1 MNFLTLYA
9 IPIKTLKQESH
20 RLNTSK
26 PTGQKPALLSPKTS
40 IPNTDS
46 WFEVPDEFTFSV
58 SNSISLRVYADTRP
72 MNLKIADL
80 EKGLI
85 LMLDGVELVGEGIGF
100 GVPIIRDAK
109 NTFFSGTSRV
119 LVSQQNGIFRIRKEY
134 SMDRVS
140 RETLGNARLENR
152 KARVL
157 IDYLSA
163 LYQRHRYLRF
173 LSLKDLTSR
182 LGIRA
187 RFVSVPSIGKVIVTY
202 EVVDRKIRVHVD
214 FGSISADEVET
225 LFVLNEQSSAY
236 FRTYLDSDGS
246 RFFDDRIGAW
256 EDVTA
261 EWASVLETQRNVGFR
276 LRKVAN
282 SVLCRGR
289 ESLRGSMD
297 WIGLD
302 YELARGTR
310 IFEYEIDLLGA

>member
-1 MNFLTLYA
+1 
-9 IPIKTLKQESH
+9 
-20 RLNTSK
+20 
-26 PTGQKPALLSPKTS
+26 
-40 IPNTDS
+40 
-46 WFEVPDEFTFSV
+46 
-58 SNSISLRVYADTRP
+58 

-80 EKGLI
+80 QKGLI
-85 LMLDGVELVGEGIGF
+85 LMLDGVELVGEGTGF
-100 GVPIIRDAK
+100 GVPIIKDGK

-119 LVSQQNGIFRIRKEY
+119 LGFQRNGVVHICKEY

-140 RETLGNARLENR
+140 RETFGNARLENR

-157 IDYLSA
+157 IDYLSQ
-163 LYQRHRYLRF
+163 LYQRHRHLRF

-202 EVVDRKIRVHVD
+202 EFVDRKIRVHVD
-214 FGSISADEVET
+214 FGSVPTNGLKA
-225 LFVLNEQSSAY
+225 LFVLNEQSSTY
-236 FRTYLDSDGS
+236 FRTCLDSNGS

-261 EWASVLETQRNVGFR
+261 RWASVFGTRRNVGFR
-276 LRKVAN
+276 LKRVAG
-282 SVLCRGR
+282 SSLRRGR
-289 ESLRGSMD
+289 EYLLGSMD
-297 WIGLD
+297 WVGLD